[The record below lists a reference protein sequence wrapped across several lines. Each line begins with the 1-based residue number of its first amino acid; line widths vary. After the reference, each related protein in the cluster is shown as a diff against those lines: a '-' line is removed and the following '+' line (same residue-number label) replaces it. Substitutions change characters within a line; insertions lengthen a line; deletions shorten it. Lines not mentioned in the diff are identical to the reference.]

1 MSSMAAKPRLACVA
15 SDSVQ
20 ARAAQAELAARYD
33 LVDPDKC
40 DVIVALGGDGLLLH
54 TIHDHLQ
61 LGRPIFGMNRGT
73 VGFLMNQY
81 RPDGLVERVAA
92 ASPITVQPLAMAA
105 RYADGSL
112 SHALA
117 FNEVAVT
124 RYSGH
129 SANIRLWIDGVERMA
144 KFVGDGLIV
153 ATAAGSTA
161 YNLSAHGPIIP
172 LGANLLAVTP
182 VSPFRPRRWRGALVP
197 HTAEI
202 VLDNLDADK
211 RPLTATADFREL
223 SNVVAVAIRED
234 SSTTV
239 QLLFDADHSLEERII
254 AEQFLS
260 WTTTAGADGGQ
271 RGLDLD
277 RPTQGGA
284 STTWPDCDMLAVM
297 PMPWNCAF

>member
-1 MSSMAAKPRLACVA
+1 MSRLGSKPRLACVA
-15 SDSVQ
+15 SSSAS
-20 ARAAQAELAARYD
+20 ARAALTELAACYD
-33 LVDPDKC
+33 LVDPDDC
-40 DVIVALGGDGLLLH
+40 EVIVALGGDGLLLH
-54 TIHDHLQ
+54 TIHEHLQ

-81 RPDGLVERVAA
+81 RPDDLLERVVAA
-92 ASPITVQPLAMAA
+92 TPISVHPLAMAA
-105 RYADGSL
+105 TYTDGRRA
-112 SHALA
+112 HALA

-124 RYSGH
+124 RLSAH
-129 SANIRLWIDGVERMA
+129 SANLRLSIDGVERMA

-172 LGANLLAVTP
+172 LGSNLLAVTP

-202 VLDNLDADK
+202 VVENLDADK
-211 RPLTATADFREL
+211 RPLAATADFHEL
-223 SNVVAVAIRED
+223 FHVVSVAIRED
-234 SSTTV
+234 TSTTV

-260 WTTTAGADGGQ
+260 
-271 RGLDLD
+271 
-277 RPTQGGA
+277 
-284 STTWPDCDMLAVM
+284 
-297 PMPWNCAF
+297 

>member
-1 MSSMAAKPRLACVA
+1 MAWVASKPRIACVA
-15 SDSVQ
+15 SSAAP
-20 ARAAQAELAARYD
+20 ARAAQTELATRYD
-33 LVDPDKC
+33 LVDPGDC

-129 SANIRLWIDGVERMA
+129 SANIRLSIDGVERMA

-182 VSPFRPRRWRGALVP
+182 VSPFRP
-197 HTAEI
+197 
-202 VLDNLDADK
+202 
-211 RPLTATADFREL
+211 
-223 SNVVAVAIRED
+223 
-234 SSTTV
+234 
-239 QLLFDADHSLEERII
+239 
-254 AEQFLS
+254 
-260 WTTTAGADGGQ
+260 
-271 RGLDLD
+271 
-277 RPTQGGA
+277 
-284 STTWPDCDMLAVM
+284 
-297 PMPWNCAF
+297 

>member
-1 MSSMAAKPRLACVA
+1 MSWVGSKPRLACVA
-15 SDSVQ
+15 SSSAA
-20 ARAAQAELAARYD
+20 ARAAQADLAARYD
-33 LVDPDKC
+33 LVDPGDC

-54 TIHDHLQ
+54 TIHEHLQ

-81 RPDGLVERVAA
+81 RPDGLVERVGAA
-92 ASPITVQPLAMAA
+92 TPISVHPLQMAA
-105 RYADGSL
+105 TYSDGRR

-124 RYSGH
+124 RSSAH
-129 SANIRLWIDGVERMA
+129 SANLRLSIDGIERMA
-144 KFVGDGLIV
+144 RFMGDGLIV

-202 VLDNLDADK
+202 VVENLDADK
-211 RPLTATADFREL
+211 RPLAATADFDEL
-223 SNVVAVAIRED
+223 SDVVAVTIAED
-234 SSTTV
+234 PSTTV

-260 WTTTAGADGGQ
+260 
-271 RGLDLD
+271 
-277 RPTQGGA
+277 
-284 STTWPDCDMLAVM
+284 
-297 PMPWNCAF
+297 

>member
-1 MSSMAAKPRLACVA
+1 MSWIGAKPRIACVA
-15 SDSVQ
+15 SSAPA
-20 ARAAQAELAARYD
+20 ARAARADLAARYD
-33 LVDPDKC
+33 LVDPGDC

-54 TIHDHLQ
+54 TIHQHLQ

-81 RPDGLVERVAA
+81 RPDDLIARVGAA
-92 ASPITVQPLAMAA
+92 TPITVHPLRMAA
-105 RYADGSL
+105 TYTDSRS

-124 RYSGH
+124 RLSAH
-129 SANIRLWIDGVERMA
+129 SANIRLSIDGVERMA
-144 KFVGDGLIV
+144 RFMGDGLIV

-172 LGANLLAVTP
+172 LGSKLLAVTP
-182 VSPFRPRRWRGALVP
+182 VSPFRPRRWKGALVP

-202 VLDNLDADK
+202 VVENLDADK
-211 RPLTATADFREL
+211 RPLAATADFHEL
-223 SNVVAVAIRED
+223 FHIVSVTIRED
-234 SSTTV
+234 TSTTV

-260 WTTTAGADGGQ
+260 
-271 RGLDLD
+271 
-277 RPTQGGA
+277 
-284 STTWPDCDMLAVM
+284 
-297 PMPWNCAF
+297 

>member
-1 MSSMAAKPRLACVA
+1 MCGV
-15 SDSVQ
+15 DSVQ

-33 LVDPDKC
+33 LVEPDDC

-61 LGRPIFGMNRGT
+61 LARPIFGMNRGT

-92 ASPITVQPLAMAA
+92 ASPITVQPLVMAA
-105 RYADGSL
+105 RYADGSM
-112 SHALA
+112 SQALA

-129 SANIRLWIDGVERMA
+129 SANLRRSIDGVERMA
-144 KFVGDGLIV
+144 RFVGDGLIV

-202 VLDNLDADK
+202 VLDNLDAD
-211 RPLTATADFREL
+211 
-223 SNVVAVAIRED
+223 
-234 SSTTV
+234 
-239 QLLFDADHSLEERII
+239 HSLEERII

-260 WTTTAGADGGQ
+260 
-271 RGLDLD
+271 
-277 RPTQGGA
+277 
-284 STTWPDCDMLAVM
+284 
-297 PMPWNCAF
+297 